1 MIVYVHKN
9 PKTQEVFYV
18 GIGVKEERANRFGG
32 SKRNQFWNNY
42 VKKHGEP
49 IVEIVARFETR
60 QQAAELEIELIKKY
74 GRRIDGSGQ
83 LVNITLG
90 GDGGALGVK
99 QSEQTKTKR
108 TAKLK
113 GFVHSE
119 QSRANMK
126 AAQNRPE
133 VKAKHEIYKN
143 NIEWRELQ
151 RNLKLGKKL
160 SEEHKAKIGASS
172 LGRTMSTESRMKISK
187 ANKGKTRT
195 DEQRKRLSES
205 FKGRIRSEAAIKK
218 AAISN
223 YKPMLNTLTGIYY
236 DSLKDAA
243 ASIPMNLNTFRS
255 KMSGHIKNNT
265 PFIYA

>member
-1 MIVYVHKN
+1 MIVYIHKN
-9 PKTQEVFYV
+9 PKTEEIFYV

-60 QQAAELEIELIKKY
+60 QQAAELEMELIKKY

-99 QSEQTKTKR
+99 QSKEVIEKR
-108 TAKLK
+108 IGGLRGMK
-113 GFVHSE
+113 HSE

-133 VKAKHEIYKN
+133 VKAKHSKYKN
-143 NIEWRELQ
+143 DPAWREMQ

-160 SEEHKAKIGASS
+160 SIEQKEKIGNS
-172 LGRTMSTESRMKISK
+172 LKRIVLNTENGIYYNGLK
-187 ANKGKTRT
+187 
-195 DEQRKRLSES
+195 
-205 FKGRIRSEAAIKK
+205 EAADSIN
-218 AAISN
+218 IN
-223 YKPMLNTLTGIYY
+223 LNTLRGI
-236 DSLKDAA
+236 
-243 ASIPMNLNTFRS
+243 
-255 KMSGHIKNNT
+255 MSGHRPNKTN
-265 PFIYA
+265 FIYV

>member
-1 MIVYVHKN
+1 MIVYIHKN
-9 PKTQEVFYV
+9 PKTKEIFYV

-32 SKRNQFWNNY
+32 SKRNQFWNKY

-60 QQAAELEIELIKKY
+60 QQAAELEMELIKKY

-83 LVNITLG
+83 LVNITIG
-90 GDGGALGVK
+90 GDGGSLGVK
-99 QSEQTKTKR
+99 QSKELVYKR
-108 TAKLK
+108 TKNLK
-113 GFVHSE
+113 GMKHSE
-119 QSRANMK
+119 KSKTNMRN
-126 AAQNRPE
+126 AQNRPE
-133 VKAKHEIYKN
+133 VKAKHDAIKKDPIWLEK
-143 NIEWRELQ
+143 Q
-151 RNLKLGKKL
+151 RAAKLGRKL
-160 SEEHKAKIGASS
+160 TKEHKSKISKCLKGKIISS
-172 LGRTMSTESRMKISK
+172 ECKLKISK
-187 ANKGKTRT
+187 ANKGKVRT
-195 DEQRKRLSES
+195 AEQRERISKAHIGKKRKPES
-205 FKGRIRSEAAIKK
+205 ILKGAI
-218 AAISN
+218 AN

>member
-1 MIVYVHKN
+1 MIVYIHKN
-9 PKTQEVFYV
+9 PKTQEIFYV
-18 GIGVKEERANRFGG
+18 GIGVKEERAKRFGG
-32 SKRNQFWNNY
+32 NRRNQYWNNY
-42 VKKHGEP
+42 VKKYGEP

-60 QQAAELEIELIKKY
+60 QEAAELEMELIKKY
-74 GRRIDGSGQ
+74 GRRIDGTGN

-99 QSEQTKTKR
+99 QSKEVIEKR
-108 TAKLK
+108 IGGLRGMK
-113 GFVHSE
+113 HSE

-133 VKAKHEIYKN
+133 VKAKHDAIRKESNWVEK
-143 NIEWRELQ
+143 Q
-151 RNLKLGKKL
+151 RVAKLGRKL
-160 SEEHKAKIGASS
+160 TEEHKAKISNRLKGKTVSDETRLKISIAKK
-172 LGRTMSTESRMKISK
+172 GEKRTAEQRERISK
-187 ANKGKTRT
+187 AQIGKKRKPESILKG
-195 DEQRKRLSES
+195 
-205 FKGRIRSEAAIKK
+205 AI
-218 AAISN
+218 AN
-223 YKPMLNTLTGIYY
+223 YKPVLNTETGIYY